1 MERRKEDAMERLGDE
16 GAGQRASIGRVALAS
31 SVGTAIEYY
40 DFLIYGTAA
49 ALVFGRLFFP
59 NEDPFFGTL
68 AAFVTF
74 AVGFV
79 ARPVGGLW
87 SSGTSAI
94 GWGARRC
101 WSSRSC

>member
-1 MERRKEDAMERLGDE
+1 MERLGDE

-31 SVGTAIEYY
+31 RVGTAIEYY

-49 ALVFGRLFFP
+49 ALVFGQLFFP
-59 NEDPFFGTL
+59 NEDPFIGTL
-68 AAFVTF
+68 AAFATY

-79 ARPVGGLW
+79 ARPVGAW
-87 SSGTSAI
+87 SSGILAI
-94 GWGARRC
+94 GWAARRC